1 MTRVLNQLDAD
12 TAARVRAAIA
22 GKPQLREAK
31 PKKAKPVKC
40 LVSEF
45 HKFDPRNDSHTI
57 QLAIHFESYTYNAES
72 HDIYIGRDG
81 KPRSKRADA
90 AKKKKKKV
98 GNALARY
105 LPRWLD
111 DEAERA
117 RLKHIEFV
125 RIGMRKLDDDNV
137 WIAFK
142 AIRDRTCS
150 FAAWGR
156 KSDEDHYKRIIGQ
169 ADDILEKR
177 GVTWRYRQ
185 IQCPSNPRAYGIQI
199 ILHCAPSSTTP

>member
-1 MTRVLNQLDAD
+1 MTRVINALDPD
-12 TAARVRAAIA
+12 TAARVRAAIS
-22 GKPQLREAK
+22 GKPVLKEAK
-31 PKKAKPVKC
+31 AKRAEPVKC

-45 HKFDPRNDSHTI
+45 HKFDPRANAHTI
-57 QLAIHFESYTYNAES
+57 QLAIHFQSFEYNAES
-72 HDIYIGRDG
+72 HDMYIGRDG
-81 KPRSKRADA
+81 SPRSKRADA
-90 AKKKKKKV
+90 AKKKKKTV
-98 GNALARY
+98 GKALARY

-111 DEAERA
+111 DEEERA
-117 RLKHIEFV
+117 RLVHIEFV

-156 KSDEDHYKRIIGQ
+156 KSEEDHYQRIIGQ
-169 ADDILEKR
+169 ADDILQKR

-185 IQCPSNPRAYGIQI
+185 IQSPSNPRAYGIQI
-199 ILHCAPSSTTP
+199 ILHCAPASTE